1 MRNILLSL
9 KKPIAFEIVS
19 ELLGTICLASIPYL
33 NKILIDGITRFGVWD
48 ILRLAACVTLLWGGH
63 IFFSYVSQI
72 YSWQSAIRF
81 ENTLKKKY
89 FQKISE
95 FSYSEFSQHRVGEY
109 LSKLSNDITMLEQN
123 YLTPLKALIKSA
135 ISIVVYAVVIIQ
147 VINFPFFAVLLVLSV
162 LTVCTP
168 RVMRNRLSRANQA
181 YMKKAGVYTDKVKD
195 LLTGFTLMNRKTRT
209 SFNRENDRAVDSL
222 SASRMKYGKAKVMSI
237 VLSGSA
243 ITLVDIAV
251 FIMVGILLLTGQFSI
266 GIAVACFAY
275 AQSFVEPVREILYD
289 LNAIHSVGNIKAE
302 IEQVLAKETQALE
315 EMDAAQGSIRLRN
328 VTAHRSHA
336 ATAFNYEFAIGK
348 KYVLTGESG
357 TGKSTLLGIIGGLIT
372 DYEGSVELDGA
383 NLKNIHA
390 QSLITLNSQNEHI
403 FAESF
408 QENVTLFGTY
418 PFDEQRLHQIF
429 GESFIFHKIK
439 ISLDCQKLSGGEQ
452 QIVRFCRQILQDKPI
467 VLMDEAFSAID
478 LENRRCIYR
487 ELLRQKNKTLIYV
500 THEMDDDFLSH
511 FDQVIRME
519 SNVRLRQANG

>member
-1 MRNILLSL
+1 MRQIMLSL

-89 FQKISE
+89 FRKISE

-123 YLTPLKALIKSA
+123 YLTPLKALIKST

-147 VINFPFFAVLLVLSV
+147 VINFPFFAVLLVLSI

-168 RVMRNRLSRANQA
+168 RVMRSRLSLANKA

-195 LLTGFTLMNRKTRT
+195 LLTGFTLMNMQTRT
-209 SFNRENDRAVDSL
+209 SFDRENSRTVDTL

-251 FIMVGILLLTGQFSI
+251 FIMVGILLLNGQFSI

-289 LNAIHSVGNIKAE
+289 VNAIHSVGNIKAE
-302 IEQVLAKETQALE
+302 IEQVLSKKVQVLKEI
-315 EMDAAQGSIRLRN
+315 DAVQHSIRLRD
-328 VTAHRSHA
+328 VTVHREPAA
-336 ATAFNYEFAIGK
+336 ATFNYEFAIGQ
-348 KYVLTGESG
+348 KYVITGESG

-372 DYEGSVELDGA
+372 DYEGSVDLDEA
-383 NLKNIHA
+383 NLKSIHA
-390 QSLITLNSQNEHI
+390 GRLITLNSQNEHI

-408 QENVTLFGTY
+408 EDNVTLFGTY
-418 PFDEQRLHQIF
+418 PFDEQRLHRIF
-429 GESFIFHKIK
+429 GASSIFHKIK
-439 ISLDCQKLSGGEQ
+439 TSADCQKLSGGEQ

-467 VLMDEAFSAID
+467 VLMDESFSAID
-478 LENRRCIYR
+478 LENRRCIYQ

-500 THEMDDDFLSH
+500 THEIYDEFLSH
-511 FDQVIRME
+511 FDHVIRME
-519 SNVRLRQANG
+519 PKVQLRQANG